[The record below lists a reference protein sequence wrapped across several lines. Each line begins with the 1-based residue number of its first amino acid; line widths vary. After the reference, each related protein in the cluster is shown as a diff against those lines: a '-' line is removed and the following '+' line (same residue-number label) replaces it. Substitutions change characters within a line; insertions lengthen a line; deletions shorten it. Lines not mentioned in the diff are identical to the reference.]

1 MALVKAFRK
10 EMGRSPN
17 PGEMNML
24 KSKAKEMEQSDKI
37 IPFPPGGKDR
47 VDPFKDR
54 PNVTSDADELKPKV
68 TETEAEMITRMNRQN

>member
-37 IPFPPGGKDR
+37 IPFPC
-47 VDPFKDR
+47 
-54 PNVTSDADELKPKV
+54 L
-68 TETEAEMITRMNRQN
+68 

>member
-37 IPFPPGGKDR
+37 IPFPPAAKT
-47 VDPFKDR
+47 K
-54 PNVTSDADELKPKV
+54 
-68 TETEAEMITRMNRQN
+68 